1 VTGTG
6 VSSDTFISGWERVRR
21 ISMVA
26 VRAAAARFM
35 VDFTV
40 PVNVQEW
47 LKAQKLSLGTRD
59 GER

>member
-1 VTGTG
+1 
-6 VSSDTFISGWERVRR
+6 
-21 ISMVA
+21 MVA

-47 LKAQKLSLGTRD
+47 LKAQKLSLGIRD